1 MEGDMQRRYFTA
13 ILIISTL
20 FLLSAVSVSPL
31 SAQQKSGFSD
41 VSKVMEILMSK
52 YLEDLSSNALLKSF
66 TEAVVAKLEADRI
79 PSKQMKYALFTSNY
93 KEDLKTLEQQLDAI
107 LATHSTATKDELV
120 TKGLAAMVAS
130 LKDVNTIFY
139 PPGAYHMKRV
149 EASFKGGIGLV
160 VDEDKTGD
168 GSFLILETIEGL
180 PSQKAGIKAGDK
192 LVKVG
197 AKDVK
202 TLELHQLA
210 ELVIGEIGTPLTLTI
225 ETKEKRER
233 REVTLERVP
242 PPPNAKNIEYS
253 TMKDSIGYLKFK
265 YMAYRLEPETQ
276 KALIAMKDQKI
287 KGLVIDL
294 RANGGYPQA
303 AISLSGLFLAKE
315 TPIATEVLKNTRKLY
330 LAKYDSYFNLPL
342 CILVDEYSSS
352 ASTIMAEALR
362 HAKRGVV
369 IGTPTKWRYACTERY
384 ELSGGGVLTVT
395 THYYELPDGR
405 ALKKG
410 GEGIKPD
417 IVKPQNVF
425 EDKASEKDIQLQKAL
440 ELLSK

>member
-1 MEGDMQRRYFTA
+1 MFRRYFTA
-13 ILIISTL
+13 ILIISAL
-20 FLLSAVSVSPL
+20 FLLSAAKSAPL

-41 VSKVMEILMSK
+41 VSKVMDILMTK
-52 YLEDLSSNALLKSF
+52 YLGEVSSNALLKSF
-66 TEAVVAKLEADRI
+66 TDAIVAELDAGRI

-93 KEDLKTLEQQLDAI
+93 QEDLKTLEQYLDTI
-107 LATHSTATKDELV
+107 LATHSTVTKDELV
-120 TKGLAAMVAS
+120 IKGLTAMVAS
-130 LKDVNTIFY
+130 LKDGNTRFY
-139 PPGAYHMKRV
+139 PPGAYHVKLV

-160 VDEDKTGD
+160 VDEDKTSD

-180 PSQKAGIKAGDK
+180 PSHLAGIKAGDT

-197 AKDVK
+197 EKEVK

-225 ETKEKRER
+225 ETKGKKER
-233 REVTLERVP
+233 REITLERVP
-242 PPPNAKNIEYS
+242 PPSNTKNIEYS

-265 YMAYRLEPETQ
+265 YMGYRLEPETQ
-276 KALIAMKDQKI
+276 QALIALKDQKI
-287 KGLVIDL
+287 KGLIIDL

-315 TPIATEVLKNTRKLY
+315 TPIATEVLKSTQKLY
-330 LAKYDSYFNLPL
+330 VAKYDSYFNLPL

-369 IGTPTKWRYACTERY
+369 IGTPTKWRYACTERH

-405 ALKKG
+405 ALRKS
-410 GEGIKPD
+410 GEGINPD
-417 IVKPQNVF
+417 IVKPQNAF